1 VAAAEPILQIEGLEV
16 AVEDTPILK
25 GVDLAVPQG
34 EVHAL
39 MGPNGSGK
47 STLAYAL
54 AGHPRY
60 EITGGRALFA
70 GQDIAEMGADERAR
84 LGLFLAMQYPVE
96 VPGVSVMNFLRSSL
110 NAIRGEEI
118 SPREFVKLFD
128 EKSRLLGFDRA
139 FADRYLNEG
148 FSGGE
153 KKRHEILQMAL
164 IEPKFAVLDETDSG
178 LDVDAL
184 RVVSEGVNSMRSPD
198 LGVLIITHYT
208 RILRYI
214 QPDVVHVMFEGR
226 IAQTGGPELAEH
238 LEENGYVEFG
248 SAEEAAAPSGTG

>member
-1 VAAAEPILQIEGLEV
+1 VPEPILKIEGLEV
-16 AVEDTPILK
+16 AVDDTPILK

-34 EVHAL
+34 EIHAL

-60 EITGGRALFA
+60 SITA
-70 GQDIAEMGADERAR
+70 GSARFDGQEIAEMEADERAR

-96 VPGVSVMNFLRSSL
+96 VPGVSVMNFLRTSM
-110 NAIRGEEI
+110 NAIKGEEI
-118 SPREFVKLFD
+118 SPRDFVKLFD
-128 EKSRLLGFDRA
+128 KKSKLLGFDRA

-153 KKRHEILQMAL
+153 KKRHEILQMAML
-164 IEPKFAVLDETDSG
+164 EPRFAILDETDSG

-184 RVVSEGVNSMRSPD
+184 KVVSAGVNSMRGPG

-214 QPDVVHVMFEGR
+214 TPDVVLVMFEGR
-226 IAQTGGPELAEH
+226 IARTGGPELADY
-238 LEENGYVEFG
+238 LEEHGYVEFG
-248 SAEEAAAPSGTG
+248 AAEEAAAPAG

>member
-1 VAAAEPILQIEGLEV
+1 
-16 AVEDTPILK
+16 
-25 GVDLAVPQG
+25 
-34 EVHAL
+34 
-39 MGPNGSGK
+39 
-47 STLAYAL
+47 L

-60 EITGGRALFA
+60 EITGGEAKFD
-70 GQDIAEMGADERAR
+70 GQDIAEMEADERAQ

-96 VPGVSVMNFLRSSL
+96 VPGVSVMNFLRTSL
-110 NAIRGEEI
+110 NAVRGEEI
-118 SPREFVKLFD
+118 SPRDFIKLFD
-128 EKSRLLGFDRA
+128 EKSKLLGFDRA

-153 KKRHEILQMAL
+153 KKRHEILQMAML
-164 IEPKFAVLDETDSG
+164 EPKFAVLDETDSG

-184 RVVSEGVNSMRSPD
+184 RVVSEGVNSMRGPG

-214 QPDVVHVMFEGR
+214 KPDVVHVMYKGR
-226 IAQTGGPELAEH
+226 IARTGGPDLADH

-248 SAEEAAAPSGTG
+248 EAEEAAAPSAG

>member
-1 VAAAEPILQIEGLEV
+1 MADPILQITGLEV
-16 AVEDTPILK
+16 AVDGTPILK
-25 GVDLAVPQG
+25 GVDLTVPQG

-60 EITGGRALFA
+60 DITAGSVIFD
-70 GQDIAEMGADERAR
+70 GQDIVEMEADERAR
-84 LGLFLAMQYPVE
+84 LGMFLAMQYPVE
-96 VPGVSVMNFLRSSL
+96 VPGVSVMNFLRTSI
-110 NAIRGEEI
+110 NAIRGEDI
-118 SPREFVKLFD
+118 SPRDFIKLFD
-128 EKSRLLGFDRA
+128 SKSELLGFDRS
-139 FADRYLNEG
+139 FADRYLNQG

-153 KKRHEILQMAL
+153 KKRHELLQMAM

-184 RVVSEGVNSMRSPD
+184 KVVSEGVNTMRGPD

-214 QPDVVHVMFEGR
+214 KPDVVHVMFEGR
-226 IAQTGGPELAEH
+226 IARTGGPELADY
-238 LEENGYVEFG
+238 LEEHGYVEFG
-248 SAEEAAAPSGTG
+248 AAEEAAAPATAGG

>member
-1 VAAAEPILQIEGLEV
+1 MADPILKITDLEV

-25 GVDLAVPQG
+25 GVNLEVPQG

-60 EITGGRALFA
+60 EITGGQVLFN
-70 GQDIAEMGADERAR
+70 GQDLADMEADERAQA
-84 LGLFLAMQYPVE
+84 GLFLAMQYPVE
-96 VPGVSVMNFLRSSL
+96 VPGVSVMNFLRTAV
-110 NAIRGEEI
+110 NASRGEEM
-118 SPREFVKLFD
+118 PVREFAKLFK
-128 EKSRLLGFDRA
+128 EKSELLQFDPS

-164 IEPKFAVLDETDSG
+164 LEPKLAILDETDSG

-184 RVVSEGVNSMRSPD
+184 RIVSEGVNAQRGPD

-214 QPDVVHVMFEGR
+214 KPDVVHVMFEGR

-238 LEENGYVEFG
+238 LEEHGYVEFG
-248 SAEEAAAPSGTG
+248 SHEPASAPR

>member
-1 VAAAEPILQIEGLEV
+1 MADPILQIRDLEV
-16 AVEDTPILK
+16 AVEGTPILK
-25 GVDLAVPQG
+25 GVTLEIPQG

-60 EITGGRALFA
+60 EITGGTALFA
-70 GQDIAEMGADERAR
+70 GEDIAEMEPDERAQ

-96 VPGVSVMNFLRSSL
+96 VPGVSVMNFLRTAL
-110 NAIRGEEI
+110 NAVRGEEM
-118 SPREFVKLFD
+118 SPRDFIKLFD
-128 EKSRLLGFDRA
+128 EKSKLLGFDRA

-153 KKRHEILQMAL
+153 KKRHEILQMAML
-164 IEPKFAVLDETDSG
+164 EPKFAVLDETDSG

-184 RVVSEGVNSMRSPD
+184 RVVSEGVNRMRGPG

-214 QPDVVHVMFEGR
+214 TPDVVHVMYEGR
-226 IAQTGGPELAEH
+226 IARTGGPELADH
-238 LEENGYVEFG
+238 LEENGYIEFG
-248 SAEEAAAPSGTG
+248 ATEEAAAPSAG

>member
-1 VAAAEPILQIEGLEV
+1 MSEPILQISGLEV
-16 AVEDTPILK
+16 AVDGTPILK
-25 GVDLAVPQG
+25 GVDLTVPQG

-60 EITGGRALFA
+60 EITGGSVIFD
-70 GQDIAEMGADERAR
+70 GQDIVEMEADERAA
-84 LGLFLAMQYPVE
+84 LGMFLAMQYPVE
-96 VPGVSVMNFLRSSL
+96 VPGVSVMNFLRTSL

-118 SPREFVKLFD
+118 SPRDFIKLFD
-128 EKSRLLGFDRA
+128 AKSELLGFDRS
-139 FADRYLNEG
+139 FADRYLNQG

-153 KKRHEILQMAL
+153 KKRHEILQMAM

-184 RVVSEGVNSMRSPD
+184 KVVSEGVNTMRGPN

-214 QPDVVHVMFEGR
+214 RPDVVHVMFEGR
-226 IAQTGGPELAEH
+226 IAKTGGPELADH

-248 SAEEAAAPSGTG
+248 AAEEAAAPAAG

>member
-1 VAAAEPILQIEGLEV
+1 MAAEPILQIEGLEV

-60 EITGGRALFA
+60 EITGGRALFD
-70 GQDIAEMGADERAR
+70 GQDIAEMEADERAR

-118 SPREFVKLFD
+118 SPREFVKVFD
-128 EKSRLLGFDRA
+128 AKSKLLGFDRA

-164 IEPKFAVLDETDSG
+164 IEPRFAVLDETDSG

-184 RVVSEGVNSMRSPD
+184 RIVSEGVNSMRGPE

-238 LEENGYVEFG
+238 LEEHGYVEFG
-248 SAEEAAAPSGTG
+248 AAEEAAAPSGAG

>member
-1 VAAAEPILQIEGLEV
+1 VADPILQIKGLEV

-25 GVDLAVPQG
+25 GVDLEVPQG

-60 EITGGRALFA
+60 DITGGSAVFDGEDL
-70 GQDIAEMGADERAR
+70 AEMEADERAKA
-84 LGLFLAMQYPVE
+84 GFFLAMQYPVE

-110 NAIRGEEI
+110 SAIRGEEI
-118 SPREFVKLFD
+118 KPREFIKLFD
-128 EKSRLLGFDRA
+128 EQSKLLEFDRS

-153 KKRHEILQMAL
+153 KKRHEILQMAML
-164 IEPKFAVLDETDSG
+164 KPRFAVLDETDSG

-184 RVVSEGVNSMRSPD
+184 KVVSKGVNALRGPD

-214 QPDVVHVMFEGR
+214 KPDVVHVMYEGK
-226 IAQTGGPELAEH
+226 IARTGGPELAEH
-238 LEENGYVEFG
+238 LEEHGYVEFG
-248 SAEEAAAPSGTG
+248 STEKAAAPTR

>member
-1 VAAAEPILQIEGLEV
+1 VADPILQIIDLEV

-25 GVDLAVPQG
+25 GVNLTVPQG

-60 EITGGRALFA
+60 EITGGKALFA
-70 GQDIAEMGADERAR
+70 GQDISEMEADERAK
-84 LGLFLAMQYPVE
+84 LGMFLAMQYPVE
-96 VPGVSVMNFLRSSL
+96 VPGVSVMNFLRTSM
-110 NAIRGEEI
+110 NAVSGKEI
-118 SPREFVKLFD
+118 SPREFIKRFD
-128 EKSRLLGFDRA
+128 EKSKLLGFDRA

-153 KKRHEILQMAL
+153 KKRHEILQMAML
-164 IEPKFAVLDETDSG
+164 EPKLAVLDETDSG

-184 RVVSEGVNSMRSPD
+184 RVVSEGVNAMRGPD

-208 RILRYI
+208 RILGYI
-214 QPDVVHVMFEGR
+214 KPDVVHVMFEGR
-226 IAQTGGPELAEH
+226 IARTGGPELADY
-238 LEENGYVEFG
+238 LEQHGYVEFG
-248 SAEEAAAPSGTG
+248 TEEKATAPAAG

>member
-1 VAAAEPILQIEGLEV
+1 MADPILKIDGLEV
-16 AVEDTPILK
+16 AVDGTPILR

-60 EITGGRALFA
+60 EITGGSVLFD
-70 GQDIAEMGADERAR
+70 GQDLAAMDADERAQA
-84 LGLFLAMQYPVE
+84 GLFLAMQYPVE
-96 VPGVSVMNFLRSSL
+96 VPGVSVMNFLRSAV
-110 NAIRGEEI
+110 NATRGEEI
-118 SPREFVKLFD
+118 PVREFARLFK
-128 EKSRLLGFDRA
+128 EKSEHLQFDPS

-164 IEPKFAVLDETDSG
+164 LEPRFAILDETDSG

-184 RVVSEGVNSMRSPD
+184 RIVSEGVNAQRGPA

-208 RILRYI
+208 RILNYI
-214 QPDVVHVMFEGR
+214 RPDVVHVMYEGR

-238 LEENGYVEFG
+238 LEDKGYVEFG
-248 SAEEAAAPSGTG
+248 SAEAAAAPR

>member
-1 VAAAEPILQIEGLEV
+1 VSDPILQIKDLEV
-16 AVEDTPILK
+16 GVEDTPILK
-25 GVDLAVPQG
+25 GVTLEVPQG

-60 EITGGRALFA
+60 DVTA
-70 GQDIAEMGADERAR
+70 GQVTFDGEDLLDMATDERAR
-84 LGLFLAMQYPVE
+84 AGLFLAMQYPVE

-110 NAIRGEEI
+110 SAIEGKEI
-118 SPREFVKLFD
+118 PPREFIARFD
-128 EKSRLLGFDRA
+128 EASALLKFDRS

-153 KKRHEILQMAL
+153 KKRHEILQMAM
-164 IEPKFAVLDETDSG
+164 IKPRFAVLDETDSG
-178 LDVDAL
+178 LDIDAL
-184 RVVSEGVNSMRSPD
+184 RVVSDGVNRLRGPD

-208 RILRYI
+208 RILEYI
-214 QPDVVHVMFEGR
+214 RPDVVHVMYEGR
-226 IAQTGGPELAEH
+226 IAKTGGPELAEH
-238 LEENGYVEFG
+238 LEEHGYVEFG
-248 SAEEAAAPSGTG
+248 SSEPAAV

>member
-1 VAAAEPILQIEGLEV
+1 VADPILKIEGLEV
-16 AVEDTPILK
+16 AVDDTPILK
-25 GVDLAVPQG
+25 GVDLEIPQG

-60 EITGGRALFA
+60 EITGGSVMFDGENL
-70 GQDIAEMGADERAR
+70 AEMEADERAQK
-84 LGLFLAMQYPVE
+84 GLFLAMQYPVE
-96 VPGVSVMNFLRSSL
+96 VPGVSVMNFLRTAV
-110 NAIRGEEI
+110 NAPRGEEI
-118 SPREFVKLFD
+118 PVREFAKLFK
-128 EKSRLLGFDRA
+128 EKSALLQFDPS

-164 IEPKFAVLDETDSG
+164 LEPRFAILDETDSG

-184 RVVSEGVNSMRSPD
+184 RIVSEGVNAQSGPD

-214 QPDVVHVMFEGR
+214 QPDVVHVMFEGK

-238 LEENGYVEFG
+238 LEEKGYVEFG
-248 SAEEAAAPSGTG
+248 SHEPAAAPR

>member
-1 VAAAEPILQIEGLEV
+1 VPEPILQIKGLEV
-16 AVEDTPILK
+16 AVEGKQILH
-25 GVDLAVPQG
+25 GVDLEVPQG

-60 EITGGRALFA
+60 EITGGQVVFD
-70 GQDIAEMGADERAR
+70 GQDLGEMEADERAR
-84 LGLFLAMQYPVE
+84 AGLFLAMQYPVE

-110 NAIRGEEI
+110 SAIRGEEVK
-118 SPREFVKLFD
+118 PREFIKLFD
-128 EKSRLLGFDRA
+128 EQSKLLDFDRS
-139 FADRYLNEG
+139 FAERYLNEG

-153 KKRHEILQMAL
+153 KKRHEILQMAM
-164 IEPKFAVLDETDSG
+164 IRPRFAVLDETDSG

-184 RVVSEGVNSMRSPD
+184 RVVSKGVNSLRGPE

-214 QPDVVHVMFEGR
+214 TPDVVHVMFEGR
-226 IAQTGGPELAEH
+226 IARTGGPELAEH
-238 LEENGYVEFG
+238 LEEHGYVEFG
-248 SAEEAAAPSGTG
+248 STERAAAPTG

>member
-1 VAAAEPILQIEGLEV
+1 VSDPILQISGLEV
-16 AVEDTPILK
+16 AVDDTPILK
-25 GVDLAVPQG
+25 GVDLEVPQG
-34 EVHAL
+34 EIHAL

-60 EITGGRALFA
+60 EITGGTARFA
-70 GQDIAEMGADERAR
+70 GEDITEMEPDERAK

-96 VPGVSVMNFLRSSL
+96 VPGVSVMNFLRTSL

-118 SPREFVKLFD
+118 SPRDFIKLFD
-128 EKSRLLGFDRA
+128 EKSKLLGFNRD

-153 KKRHEILQMAL
+153 KKRHEILQMAM

-184 RVVSEGVNSMRSPD
+184 RVVSEGVNTMRGPD

-214 QPDVVHVMFEGR
+214 KPDVVHVMFQGR
-226 IAQTGGPELAEH
+226 IAKTGGPELAEH
-238 LEENGYVEFG
+238 LEEHGYVEFG
-248 SAEEAAAPSGTG
+248 VAEEAAAPAGS